1 MIKQK
6 DLINI
11 YKNEMEAK
19 YETPTGEIYC
29 YQKAYSRVGLKH
41 FGGDYEWWAIVGKND
56 HGTAKRKIV
65 EIHNSEYL

>member
-6 DLINI
+6 DLITVF
-11 YKNEMEAK
+11 KNEMVAE
-19 YETPTGEIYC
+19 YETPTGVTYRYE
-29 YQKAYSRVGLKH
+29 KAYSRVGLRS
-41 FGGDYEWWAIVGKND
+41 FGGAYEWWVIVGKND